1 MFTTR
6 QSPSKLATAVVL
18 LAAVWLTAPSAAE
31 AVRIKDLAKIKGV
44 RSNQLIGY
52 GLVVGLQGTGD
63 GAGADFTVQSLA
75 NMLSRMGIRVSPKDV
90 RTKNV
95 AAVIVTSELPPFA
108 SLGDRLDISISSLG
122 DAKSLAGGMLL
133 FTPLKGADQQVYAV
147 GQGPLTTG
155 GIGVSAGGSSAQKGF
170 LNVGRIS
177 GGAIVERELQGEFH
191 KKGAITLALKSADFT
206 TASRM
211 ATAINLALADEVAR
225 AIDGGTIKIWVPP
238 NYRGR
243 ATDFIASIERID
255 VMPDRVARVVINER
269 AGTVVVGE
277 EVEIATVAISH
288 GTLSIEVRKFNEAAQ
303 PYGFSRGTTEIV
315 ENTEVEI
322 TEETGKVTVLPG
334 GVSIAD
340 LATALNALGV
350 TPRELASIFQALKGA
365 GALNADIIIQ

>member
-1 MFTTR
+1 MFDTKISRRSLLSALLTLLAL
-6 QSPSKLATAVVL
+6 SLGLPATAG
-18 LAAVWLTAPSAAE
+18 

-52 GLVVGLQGTGD
+52 GLVVGLQGSGD

-75 NMLSRMGIRVSPKDV
+75 NMLSRMGIRVSPQDV

-95 AAVIVTSELPPFA
+95 AAVIVTTELPPFA
-108 SLGDRLDISISSLG
+108 SVGDRLDIAVSSLG
-122 DAKSLAGGMLL
+122 DAKSLAGGTLL

-155 GIGVSAGGSSAQKGF
+155 GVGASAGGSSSQKGY

-177 GGAIVERELQGEFH
+177 GGAIVEREIPGTFH
-191 KKGAITLALKSADFT
+191 KKGTLTLALKSADFT

-225 AIDGGTIKIWVPP
+225 ALDGGTIEVWVPS
-238 NYRGR
+238 NYRDR
-243 ATDFIASIERID
+243 ATDFIAAIERID
-255 VMPDRVARVVINER
+255 VRPDRIARVVINER
-269 AGTVVVGE
+269 AGTVVVGQ
-277 EVEIATVAISH
+277 EVQISTVAISH
-288 GTLSIEVRKFNEAAQ
+288 GTLSIEVRKFNEASQ
-303 PYGFSRGTTEIV
+303 PYGFSRGETSVV